1 MRSGSGPDAGQSAA
15 SAPHCGAKWS
25 LARQLTGAGTIKNPK
40 WNMHFLTGIDVL
52 LNRHRPWLAGKRI
65 GLVSHLAA
73 VDARGMT
80 SAERL
85 WRERSLALCA
95 LFGPEHGFFG
105 LGDAGQKLGC
115 RRHPDWGLPV
125 YSLYG
130 AVRRPT
136 PAMFK
141 SLDVLVVDL
150 QGLGARCYTYVATLR
165 YVLEQA
171 AAMGKEVIVADRPI
185 PLPRIV
191 DGPMPL
197 SAFESFV
204 ACVRAPMHYGL
215 TPGEMALW
223 LKADLGLDVSLR
235 IARMQGYARDPARG
249 ADWPPWMPPSPG
261 IRAWETGQCYLAT
274 VFSEALPAI
283 DNGRASNLAFQVFAA
298 PWMKSAPVCEW
309 LNARRLPG
317 VAFYTHPYAPG
328 KNATAAVFD
337 GIRLAVTG
345 PDVFHPVYTGVAIL
359 ACLQELYGVRKVW
372 KHAGARPDFFD
383 KLYGTDAVRRALQDG
398 AAPEQLRLA
407 WHKSRRA
414 FGPSRTA
421 VLLY

>member
-1 MRSGSGPDAGQSAA
+1 
-15 SAPHCGAKWS
+15 
-25 LARQLTGAGTIKNPK
+25 
-40 WNMHFLTGIDVL
+40 MHFIPGIDIL
-52 LNRHRPWLAGKRI
+52 LTRHWHWLEGKRI

-73 VDARGMT
+73 VDAHGMT

-85 WRERSLALCA
+85 WRGRAPARGRALNLCA

-105 LGDAGQKLGC
+105 LGDAGQKLWH

-130 AVRRPT
+130 SARRPT

-141 SLDVLVVDL
+141 NLDVLVVDL
-150 QGLGARCYTYVATLR
+150 QDLGARCYTYVTTLR

-171 AAMGKEVIVADRPI
+171 AAMGKEVVVADRPI

-191 DGPMPL
+191 DGPMLDP
-197 SAFESFV
+197 AFESFV
-204 ACVRAPMHYGL
+204 AGVRAPMHYGM

-235 IARMQGYARDPARG
+235 IARMQGYARATARG
-249 ADWPPWMPPSPG
+249 ADWPPWIPPSPG

-274 VFSEALPAI
+274 VFSEALPVI
-283 DNGRASNLAFQVFAA
+283 NIGRASNLAFQAFAA
-298 PWMKSAPVCEW
+298 PWLKSAPVCER

-317 VAFYTHPYAPG
+317 VSFYAHPYSPG
-328 KNATAAVFD
+328 RTSRRDTSAQPGTVFD
-337 GIRLAVTG
+337 GVRLAVTN
-345 PDVFHPVYTGVAIL
+345 PNIFHPVYTGVSIL
-359 ACLQELYGVRKVW
+359 ACLQELYGRRKVW
-372 KHAGARPDFFD
+372 KHAGAREDFFD

-398 AAPEQLRLA
+398 ATPEQI
-407 WHKSRRA
+407 RRTWLKPLGVFA
-414 FGPSRTA
+414 PTRAA

>member
-1 MRSGSGPDAGQSAA
+1 
-15 SAPHCGAKWS
+15 
-25 LARQLTGAGTIKNPK
+25 
-40 WNMHFLTGIDVL
+40 MHFLPGIDAL
-52 LNRHRPWLAGKRI
+52 LTRHRHWLEGKRI

-85 WRERSLALCA
+85 WRDRTLTLRA

-105 LGDAGQKLGC
+105 LGDAGQKLWH

-130 AVRRPT
+130 SARRPT

-141 SLDVLVVDL
+141 NLDVLVVDL
-150 QGLGARCYTYVATLR
+150 QDLGARCYTYVATLR

-171 AAMGKEVIVADRPI
+171 AAMGKEVVVADRPI

-191 DGPMPL
+191 DGPMLAP
-197 SAFESFV
+197 AFESFV
-204 ACVRAPMHYGL
+204 AGVRAPMHYGM

-235 IARMQGYARDPARG
+235 IARMQGYARAAARG
-249 ADWPPWMPPSPG
+249 ADWPPWIPPSPG
-261 IRAWETGQCYLAT
+261 IRAWEAGQCYLAT

-283 DNGRASNLAFQVFAA
+283 NNGRSSNLAFQVFAA
-298 PWMKSAPVCEW
+298 PWLKSAAVCER

-317 VAFYTHPYAPG
+317 VSFYAHPYSPG
-328 KNATAAVFD
+328 RSTLAVAQRCGGARSAEHGTVFD
-337 GIRLAVTG
+337 GVRLAVTN
-345 PDVFHPVYTGVAIL
+345 PNIFHPVYTGISIL
-359 ACLQELYGVRKVW
+359 ACLQELYGIRKVW
-372 KHAGARPDFFD
+372 KHADTREDFFD
-383 KLYGTDAVRRALQDG
+383 KLYGTDAVRRALQAG
-398 AAPEQLRLA
+398 AAPEQIRRT
-407 WHKSRRA
+407 WGKSRRA
-414 FGPSRTA
+414 FVQSRA
-421 VLLY
+421 AAMLY